1 MSLMPLMF
9 FQGIEGYVG
18 RSNPL
23 VVLSR
28 FFKLSPMAIS
38 NMHVASSKT
47 MPEEEQRK
55 SSVEC
60 TSFVRSSS
68 LSIADRISSRM
79 SNAILLFSEDKDS
92 IF

>member
-47 MPEEEQRK
+47 MPDEEQRK

-60 TSFVRSSS
+60 TSQKIKIPS
-68 LSIADRISSRM
+68 LRIR
-79 SNAILLFSEDKDS
+79 FFKRG
-92 IF
+92 FKFG